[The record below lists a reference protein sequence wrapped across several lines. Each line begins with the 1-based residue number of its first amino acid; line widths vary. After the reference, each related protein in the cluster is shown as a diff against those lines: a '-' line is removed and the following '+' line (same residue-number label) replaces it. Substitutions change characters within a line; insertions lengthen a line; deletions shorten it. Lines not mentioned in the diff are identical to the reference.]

1 MGARQGEGAGRNEV
15 RAEDVGKKGTI
26 GAEKVPHLIRVATVV
41 DFAAYV
47 PGGNWVTVGFDPPW
61 SIL

>member
-26 GAEKVPHLIRVATVV
+26 GAEKVNGYRE
-41 DFAAYV
+41 
-47 PGGNWVTVGFDPPW
+47 
-61 SIL
+61 